1 MTATA
6 SLLFGTMDTTL
17 QRAVAGDHESF
28 AELIR
33 EHQDM
38 VFSIAWHFLHDR
50 DRAEEI
56 AQEVFLQMYR
66 TLGEIESEAHLRFWL
81 RRVTANRC
89 IDESRRGRWRIVTL
103 DEAADVAHD
112 ADEQRDPLLGR
123 RIRQMLQ
130 RLPAQQRLAITMR
143 YQEGLEPSE
152 IGAVLDMPLNTVKSH
167 LRRGLSA
174 LREWLGVSS

>member
-6 SLLFGTMDTTL
+6 PLMFGTLDHSL
-17 QRAVAGDHESF
+17 RRAASGDHESF
-28 AELIR
+28 AELIH

-50 DRAEEI
+50 ARAEEI
-56 AQEVFLQMYR
+56 AQEVFLQLYR
-66 TLGEIESEAHLRFWL
+66 TLGEIESPAHLTFWL

-103 DEAADVAHD
+103 DEANDVARDADVT
-112 ADEQRDPLLGR
+112 DPLLARKLG
-123 RIRQMLQ
+123 QMLQ
-130 RLPAQQRLAITMR
+130 RLPAPQRLAITMR
-143 YQEGLEPSE
+143 YQEGLDPSE

-167 LRRGLSA
+167 LRRGLAA
-174 LREWLGVSS
+174 LREWLGVTP

>member
-1 MTATA
+1 MSATA
-6 SLLFGTMDTTL
+6 PLLFGTLDATL
-17 QRAVAGDHESF
+17 QRAAAGDHESF
-28 AELIR
+28 GSLIR

-38 VFSIAWHFLHDR
+38 VFSIAWNFLRDR

-56 AQEVFLQMYR
+56 AQEVFLQLYR
-66 TLGEIESEAHLRFWL
+66 TIGEIESAAHLTFWL

-103 DEAADVAHD
+103 DEASDVEHQAG
-112 ADEQRDPLLGR
+112 ESDPFLAR
-123 RIRQMLQ
+123 RISQMLQ

-167 LRRGLSA
+167 LRRGLAA
-174 LREWLGVSS
+174 LREWLGVTS

>member
-1 MTATA
+1 MSAA
-6 SLLFGTMDTTL
+6 VPLFLVQSDDAL
-17 QRAVAGDHESF
+17 QRAAAGDHESF
-28 AELIR
+28 GALIR

-56 AQEVFLQMYR
+56 AQEVFLQLYR
-66 TLGEIESEAHLRFWL
+66 TLGEIESSAHLTFWL

-103 DEAADVAHD
+103 DEASDVARD
-112 ADEQRDPLLGR
+112 ADDTDPLLVRKVG
-123 RIRQMLQ
+123 QMMQ
-130 RLPAQQRLAITMR
+130 RLPAQQRLALTMR
-143 YQEGLEPSE
+143 YQEGLDPSE

-174 LREWLGVSS
+174 LREWLGVTS

>member
-1 MTATA
+1 MSATA
-6 SLLFGTMDTTL
+6 PLLFATPDATL
-17 QRAVAGDHESF
+17 QRAAAGDHESF
-28 AELIR
+28 GALIR

-38 VFSIAWHFLHDR
+38 VFSIAWNFLHDR
-50 DRAEEI
+50 GRAEEI
-56 AQEVFLQMYR
+56 AQEVFLQLYR
-66 TLGEIESEAHLRFWL
+66 TLGGIETPAHLTFWL

-103 DEAADVAHD
+103 DEAGHLAGDT
-112 ADEQRDPLLGR
+112 DESDPFLTR
-123 RIRQMLQ
+123 KIAQMLQ

-167 LRRGLSA
+167 LRRGLAA
-174 LREWLGVSS
+174 LREWLGVTS

>member
-1 MTATA
+1 MSATA
-6 SLLFGTMDTTL
+6 PLLLVKTDATL
-17 QRAVAGDHESF
+17 RHAVAGDHESF
-28 AELIR
+28 AALIR
-33 EHQDM
+33 EYQDM
-38 VFSIAWHFLHDR
+38 VFSIAWNFLRDR

-56 AQEVFLQMYR
+56 AQEVFLQLYR
-66 TLGEIESEAHLRFWL
+66 TMGEIESAAHLTFWL

-103 DEAADVAHD
+103 DEASEI
-112 ADEQRDPLLGR
+112 EQQSGESDPFLAR
-123 RIRQMLQ
+123 RVSQMLQ

-167 LRRGLSA
+167 LRRGLAA
-174 LREWLGVSS
+174 LREWLGVRS

>member
-1 MTATA
+1 MFATGDA
-6 SLLFGTMDTTL
+6 TL
-17 QRAVAGDHESF
+17 HRAAAGDHESF
-28 AELIR
+28 ATLIH

-50 DRAEEI
+50 ARAEEI
-56 AQEVFLQMYR
+56 AQEVFLQLYR
-66 TLGEIESEAHLRFWL
+66 ALGEIESPAHLTFWL

-89 IDESRRGRWRIVTL
+89 IDESRRRWRVVTL
-103 DEAADVAHD
+103 DQAADIARA
-112 ADEQRDPLLGR
+112 ADETDPLLIR
-123 RIRQMLQ
+123 RVGQLLQ

-152 IGAVLDMPLNTVKSH
+152 IGEILDMPLNTVKSH

-174 LREWLGVSS
+174 LREWLGVTL

>member
-6 SLLFGTMDTTL
+6 PMLLVKNDAAL
-17 QRAVAGDHESF
+17 ERAAAGDHEAF
-28 AELIR
+28 GALIR

-38 VFSIAWHFLHDR
+38 VFSISWHFLHDR

-56 AQEVFLQMYR
+56 AQEVFLQLYR
-66 TLGEIESEAHLRFWL
+66 RLGEIESPAHLAFWL

-103 DEAADVAHD
+103 DEVSDIAHD
-112 ADEQRDPLLGR
+112 AGEADPLLVRKVG
-123 RIRQMLQ
+123 QLLQ

-167 LRRGLSA
+167 LRRGLAA
-174 LREWLGVSS
+174 LREWLGVPS

>member
-1 MTATA
+1 MSAAAPLLLVNNDA
-6 SLLFGTMDTTL
+6 SLP
-17 QRAVAGDHESF
+17 RAAAGDHEAF
-28 AELIR
+28 GDLIR

-56 AQEVFLQMYR
+56 AQEVFLQLYR
-66 TLGEIESEAHLRFWL
+66 ALGEIESPAHLIFWL

-103 DEAADVAHD
+103 DEANDVAHD
-112 ADEQRDPLLGR
+112 AGDTDPLLAR
-123 RIRQMLQ
+123 TLVQMLQ
-130 RLPAQQRLAITMR
+130 RLPAPQRLAITMR

-167 LRRGLSA
+167 LRRGLAA
-174 LREWLGVSS
+174 LREWLGVKP

>member
-6 SLLFGTMDTTL
+6 PLMFGTFDQTL
-17 QRAVAGDHESF
+17 RRAAAGDHESF

-33 EHQDM
+33 KHQDM

-56 AQEVFLQMYR
+56 AQEVFLQLYR
-66 TLGEIESEAHLRFWL
+66 RVGEIESPAHLTFWL

-89 IDESRRGRWRIVTL
+89 IDESRRGRWRLVTL
-103 DEAADVAHD
+103 DEANDVARD
-112 ADEQRDPLLGR
+112 AGEADPLLVRKIG
-123 RIRQMLQ
+123 QLLQ

-152 IGAVLDMPLNTVKSH
+152 IGA
-167 LRRGLSA
+167 
-174 LREWLGVSS
+174 

>member
-1 MTATA
+1 MSSAA
-6 SLLFGTMDTTL
+6 PLLLVTDDANL
-17 QRAVAGDHESF
+17 HRAAAGDHEAF
-28 AELIR
+28 GELIR

-56 AQEVFLQMYR
+56 AQEVFLQLYR
-66 TLGEIESEAHLRFWL
+66 TLGEIESPAHLTFWL

-103 DEAADVAHD
+103 DEASDVARDIDD
-112 ADEQRDPLLGR
+112 ADPLLARKLG
-123 RIRQMLQ
+123 QVLQ
-130 RLPAQQRLAITMR
+130 RLPAPQRLAITLR

-167 LRRGLSA
+167 LRRGLAA
-174 LREWLGVSS
+174 LREWLGVNS

>member
-1 MTATA
+1 MTAAVPLPFVKNDTA
-6 SLLFGTMDTTL
+6 F
-17 QRAVAGDHESF
+17 QRAAAGDHESF
-28 AELIR
+28 GALIR

-66 TLGEIESEAHLRFWL
+66 TIGEIESAAHLTFWL

-103 DEAADVAHD
+103 DEASEVARD
-112 ADEQRDPLLGR
+112 ADETDPLLGR
-123 RIRQMLQ
+123 KLRQMLQ

-174 LREWLGVSS
+174 LREWLGVKS

>member
-6 SLLFGTMDTTL
+6 PLMFATRDLTL
-17 QRAVAGDHESF
+17 QRAAGGDHESF
-28 AELIR
+28 AALIH

-50 DRAEEI
+50 GRAEEI
-56 AQEVFLQMYR
+56 AQEVFLQLYR
-66 TLGEIESEAHLRFWL
+66 TLGEIESPAHLTFWL
-81 RRVTANRC
+81 RRVTSNRC

-103 DEAADVAHD
+103 DEASDVAHD
-112 ADEQRDPLLGR
+112 ADATDPLLKR
-123 RIRQMLQ
+123 RVGQMLQ
-130 RLPAQQRLAITMR
+130 RLPAQQRLALTMR

-152 IGAVLDMPLNTVKSH
+152 IGVVLGMPLNTVKSH

-174 LREWLGVSS
+174 LREWLGATS

>member
-6 SLLFGTMDTTL
+6 PLMFGTRDQTL
-17 QRAVAGDHESF
+17 QRAAGGDHESF
-28 AELIR
+28 ATLIH

-50 DRAEEI
+50 GRAEEI
-56 AQEVFLQMYR
+56 AQEVFLQLFR
-66 TLGEIESEAHLRFWL
+66 ALGEIESPAHLTFWL

-103 DEAADVAHD
+103 DEASDVAGHSN
-112 ADEQRDPLLGR
+112 ESDPLLGR
-123 RIRQMLQ
+123 KVRHLLQ
-130 RLPAQQRLAITMR
+130 RLPAPQRLAITMR

-174 LREWLGVSS
+174 LRDWLGVTP

>member
-1 MTATA
+1 MSAA
-6 SLLFGTMDTTL
+6 APLLLVSNDANL
-17 QRAVAGDHESF
+17 HRAAAGDHEAF
-28 AELIR
+28 GEIIR

-56 AQEVFLQMYR
+56 AQEVFLKLYR
-66 TLGEIESEAHLRFWL
+66 TLGEIESPAHLTFWL

-103 DEAADVAHD
+103 DEANDVARD
-112 ADEQRDPLLGR
+112 ADHTDPLLSRKLG
-123 RIRQMLQ
+123 QMLQ
-130 RLPAQQRLAITMR
+130 RLPAPQRLAITMR

-167 LRRGLSA
+167 LRRGLAA
-174 LREWLGVSS
+174 LREWLGVKS

>member
-1 MTATA
+1 MSAAAPLLLLNHDA
-6 SLLFGTMDTTL
+6 SLH
-17 QRAVAGDHESF
+17 RAAAGDHEAF
-28 AELIR
+28 GDLIR

-56 AQEVFLQMYR
+56 AQEVFLQLYR
-66 TLGEIESEAHLRFWL
+66 ALGEIESPAHLIFWL

-103 DEAADVAHD
+103 DEANDVARD
-112 ADEQRDPLLGR
+112 AGDTDPLLSRKLG
-123 RIRQMLQ
+123 QMLQ
-130 RLPAQQRLAITMR
+130 RLPAPQRLAITMR

-167 LRRGLSA
+167 LRRGLAA
-174 LREWLGVSS
+174 LREWLGVKP

>member
-1 MTATA
+1 MSAA
-6 SLLFGTMDTTL
+6 APLLLL
-17 QRAVAGDHESF
+17 QNDANLHRAAAGDHEAF
-28 AELIR
+28 GDLIR

-56 AQEVFLQMYR
+56 AQEVFLKLYR
-66 TLGEIESEAHLRFWL
+66 MLGEIESPAHLIFWL

-103 DEAADVAHD
+103 DEASDVAHD
-112 ADEQRDPLLGR
+112 ADGSDPLLARKLG
-123 RIRQMLQ
+123 QMLQ
-130 RLPAQQRLAITMR
+130 RLPAPQRLAITMR

-167 LRRGLSA
+167 LRRGLAA
-174 LREWLGVSS
+174 LREWLGVKP